1 MRRREGTRKAAVASS
16 ARGNADVKY
25 LKEVGGI
32 VTAGGELDGVT
43 TERAERLG
51 REEWEERTG

>member
-1 MRRREGTRKAAVASS
+1 VASS